1 MFAGCSEIS
10 ISVTVKHVQYIGVIG
25 LFVSQGGNFQ
35 CLGRTEKKYAGLWF
49 ATRINTQTDPMIFH
63 KLFFSVL
70 FLLL

>member
-10 ISVTVKHVQYIGVIG
+10 ISVTVKHVQYIGVIRAFC
-25 LFVSQGGNFQ
+25 L
-35 CLGRTEKKYAGLWF
+35 LGRNFNAWGGQKKNAGFCF
-49 ATRINTQTDPMIFH
+49 ATWINTQADPMVFH